1 MQPDQP
7 KTIPTHGVIPAKAG
21 ISLSAPEGDSRFR
34 GNDAVDR
41 GAPGG
46 RARGGWSIA
55 LSRPVV
61 ALLVLGLLA
70 VISIVCFMT
79 LGAKGSWSF
88 VLPFRG
94 RKLLALCLV
103 AYSVAISTVLFQTA
117 TNNRILT
124 PSIMGFDALYVLI
137 QTSIVFFLGVGA
149 LGTLNPQM
157 QFGVEVLVMIAFS
170 GLLFRWLFL
179 GEERSLHLL
188 VLVGIVFGILFR
200 SLAQFMQRLLDPNAF
215 NVLQD
220 TFFASFAT
228 VDASLLLVSSL
239 IVGAV
244 TVVALRLMH
253 TYDVLSLGRS
263 QAINLGVNYKRTI
276 VIILMLVSVLVAVST
291 ALVGPIT
298 FFGLLV
304 ASLAHSLVGTSKH
317 KYVLPA
323 AVLLAIVCLVGGQ
336 TVLERIFAFDTALSI
351 IIEFLGGV
359 VFIFLVLRRAA
370 R

>member
-1 MQPDQP
+1 M
-7 KTIPTHGVIPAKAG
+7 PTK
-21 ISLSAPEGDSRFR
+21 
-34 GNDAVDR
+34 
-41 GAPGG
+41 
-46 RARGGWSIA
+46 
-55 LSRPVV
+55 LSRPTI
-61 ALLVLGLLA
+61 ALLILGALA
-70 VISIVCFMT
+70 ILSITCFMT

-103 AYSVAISTVLFQTA
+103 AYSVAISTILFQTV

-137 QTSIVFFLGVGA
+137 QTAIVFFLGVGA

-157 QFGVEVLVMIAFS
+157 QFGMEMLVMIAFS

-179 GEERSLHLL
+179 GEERSLTLL

-200 SLAQFMQRLLDPNAF
+200 SLSQFMQRMLDPNAF
-215 NVLQD
+215 SVLQD
-220 TFFASFAT
+220 TLFASFAT
-228 VDASLLLVSSL
+228 VDTSLLLVSTI
-239 IVGAV
+239 IVAAV
-244 TVVALRLMH
+244 TIVAIRMLPS
-253 TYDVLSLGRS
+253 YDVLSLGRAH
-263 QAINLGVNYKRTI
+263 AINLGLDYRRTV

-323 AVLLAIVCLVGGQ
+323 AALLAIVFLVGGQ
-336 TVLERIFAFDTALSI
+336 TVLERVFSFDTALSI
-351 IIEFLGGV
+351 IIEFLGGI
-359 VFIFLVLRRAA
+359 VFIYLILRRTA

>member
-1 MQPDQP
+1 MQPEAIAP
-7 KTIPTHGVIPAKAG
+7 AG
-21 ISLSAPEGDSRFR
+21 IL
-34 GNDAVDR
+34 
-41 GAPGG
+41 PG
-46 RARGGWSIA
+46 
-55 LSRPVV
+55 LSRP
-61 ALLVLGLLA
+61 AIVLIGLSLLA
-70 VISIVCFMT
+70 VICVICFMT

-94 RKLLALCLV
+94 RKLLSLCLV
-103 AYSVAISTVLFQTA
+103 AYSVAVSTVLFQTV

-149 LGTLNPQM
+149 LGTLNPQL
-157 QFGVEVLVMIAFS
+157 QFSAEVLVMVAFS

-200 SLAQFMQRLLDPNAF
+200 SLSQFMQRMLDPNAF
-215 NVLQD
+215 SVLQD
-220 TFFASFAT
+220 SFFASFAT
-228 VDASLLLVSSL
+228 VDASLLLISSV
-239 IVGAV
+239 IVGVV
-244 TVVALRLMH
+244 TLVGLRLLH
-253 TYDVLSLGRS
+253 SFDVLSLGRA
-263 QAINLGVNYKRTI
+263 QAINLGVPYKRTV
-276 VIILMLVSVLVAVST
+276 VIILMLVAVLVAIST

-317 KYVLPA
+317 KFVLPA
-323 AVLLAIVCLVGGQ
+323 AVLLAIICLVGGQ
-336 TVLERIFAFDTALSI
+336 TVLERVFAFDTALSI
-351 IIEFLGGV
+351 IIEFLGGI
-359 VFIFLVLRRAA
+359 VFIILVLRRAA

>member
-1 MQPDQP
+1 MQPEP
-7 KTIPTHGVIPAKAG
+7 ITVPVPAAG
-21 ISLSAPEGDSRFR
+21 LRRIGK
-34 GNDAVDR
+34 
-41 GAPGG
+41 
-46 RARGGWSIA
+46 
-55 LSRPVV
+55 LSRPAFVLLLLG
-61 ALLVLGLLA
+61 ALALV
-70 VISIVCFMT
+70 SIACFMT

-103 AYSVAISTVLFQTA
+103 AYSVAVSTVLFQTV

-137 QTSIVFFLGVGA
+137 QTAIVFFLGIGA
-149 LGTLNPQM
+149 LGTLNPQG
-157 QFGVEVLVMIAFS
+157 QFATEVLVMVAFS

-200 SLAQFMQRLLDPNAF
+200 SLSQFMQRLLDPNAF

-220 TFFASFAT
+220 SFFASFAT
-228 VDASLLLVSSL
+228 VDTSLLLVCSV
-239 IVGAV
+239 IVAGV
-244 TVVALRLMH
+244 TLVAFRLGH
-253 TYDVLSLGRS
+253 TFDVLSLGRS
-263 QAINLGVNYKRTI
+263 QAINLGVNYKRTV
-276 VIILMLVSVLVAVST
+276 VIILTLVSILVAIST

-304 ASLAHSLVGTSKH
+304 ASLAHSLVGTSRH
-317 KYVLPA
+317 KWVLPA
-323 AVLLAIVCLVGGQ
+323 AALLAVICLVGGQ
-336 TVLERIFAFDTALSI
+336 TLLERVFAFDTALSI
-351 IIEFLGGV
+351 IIEFLGGI
-359 VFIFLVLRRAA
+359 VFIYLVLRRAA